1 MKIKDK
7 KILNEIKKARV
18 KNNSNWMDLLR
29 IAIKANPKDTK
40 KVLKNINNLD
50 KKISSLLNK
59 LANGKRSN

>member
-50 KKISSLLNK
+50 KS
-59 LANGKRSN
+59 KRSN

>member
-50 KKISSLLNK
+50 KKISPLLNK